1 MDFSDGGARD
11 HWFGLHQ
18 GRMDMCS
25 DTETWRRHFR
35 TLTDAL
41 GGLGVEVLNAS
52 PTSTITWLP
61 ACNLEQHLA

>member
-1 MDFSDGGARD
+1 
-11 HWFGLHQ
+11 
-18 GRMDMCS
+18 MDMCS